1 MTSEPIIYEG
11 KAKIMKIIGDMA
23 EMSFKDSLTAFNGKK
38 RSSFDGKGAI
48 NAEISYILF
57 KLLEK
62 HGVNTHLLSRKDEKT
77 LVVKKLE
84 MIPLEVVVRNYVAG
98 SLKRRVLLE
107 EKSKLPFPIVELY
120 YKNDELGDPMINSYH
135 ARLYGISEDT
145 ISEIEDKA
153 LRINEILTKALESV
167 GIILADFKLEFG
179 YYKDGK
185 IILGDEISP
194 DTCRFWDKE
203 TMRSLDKDVF
213 RFDLGDVRKAY
224 LEALERIRN
233 VKI

>member
-1 MTSEPIIYEG
+1 
-11 KAKIMKIIGDMA
+11 
-23 EMSFKDSLTAFNGKK
+23 
-38 RSSFDGKGAI
+38 
-48 NAEISYILF
+48 
-57 KLLEK
+57 
-62 HGVNTHLLSRKDEKT
+62 
-77 LVVKKLE
+77 
-84 MIPLEVVVRNYVAG
+84 
-98 SLKRRVLLE
+98 
-107 EKSKLPFPIVELY
+107 
-120 YKNDELGDPMINSYH
+120 
-135 ARLYGISEDT
+135 
-145 ISEIEDKA
+145 
-153 LRINEILTKALESV
+153 
-167 GIILADFKLEFG
+167 IILADFKLEFG